1 MFGRIKRKW
10 PMRRVSQIGSQS
22 AKGQSLVEMAIITPL
37 LLLLF
42 IGVLEVG
49 YAIRS
54 YVVLVNADREATR
67 FAARGLYLDFSQTD
81 PTAVG
86 YSRVLTHTLDSIAQ
100 QLPFDVTSDNPNG
113 TLIVSHYVVDTGKPC
128 KDPPCNDDCP
138 ADNKNK
144 NGLCDCSSPDRREND
159 YPDDDL
165 ILYPTKEGYEYFT
178 AFYGIPRESR
188 INFEELVA
196 ELKEKNDAFNCAL
209 NLRDPT
215 ALWSVNSGIVVET
228 FYTQHQL
235 LGVPIISNYFTDPY
249 ELYAHT
255 VMRLPEGDEEGCE
268 VFPIALRQDKAD
280 ATQIGQFLTDGWD
293 GSSSGGFGWLSWNPD
308 KQSAVYLREELE
320 NPRLAANDFT
330 DANQSTPP
338 NVDDALN
345 AGDDVASL
353 PGVNFT
359 TDAQIRDLLLQKSI
373 IVIPV
378 WDPDQSGGT
387 GSNAYYHIV
396 RFVEVQVTSGIDAS
410 GNPDD
415 KSIALKL
422 MKDPADVCPGND
434 W

>member
-1 MFGRIKRKW
+1 MFGRIKRMW
-10 PMRRVSQIGSQS
+10 PLRRVNQAGPQS
-22 AKGQSLVEMAIITPL
+22 GKGQSLVEMAIIAPL

-67 FAARGLYLDFSQTD
+67 FGARGLYLDFNQTN
-81 PTAVG
+81 PNAVG
-86 YSRVLTHTLDSIAQ
+86 YSSVLSHTLDSIAQ
-100 QLPFDVTSDNPNG
+100 QLPFDVTSPNPNG

-128 KDPPCNDDCP
+128 ANPPCCRNNSSD
-138 ADNKNK
+138 
-144 NGLCDCSSPDRREND
+144 CDCSLPSQRKED

-165 ILYPTKEGYEYFT
+165 ILYPGKEGYDYFT

-196 ELKEKNDAFNCAL
+196 QLKQENDAFNCAL

-215 ALWSVNSGIVVET
+215 APWSVNSGIVVET

-255 VMRLPEGDEEGCE
+255 VMRLPEGGIEGCE
-268 VFPIALRQDKAD
+268 VFPIALRLDKAN
-280 ATQIGQFLTDGWD
+280 ATQVGERLTDGWD
-293 GSSSGGFGWLSWNPD
+293 GSSGGGFGWLSWNPA
-308 KQSAVYLREELE
+308 KKSAVYLREELE

-330 DANQSTPP
+330 DAKQPT
-338 NVDDALN
+338 DDALN
-345 AGDDVASL
+345 VGDDVAPV

-359 TDAQIRDLLLQKSI
+359 TDAQIRDLLLQKRI
-373 IVIPV
+373 VVIPV
-378 WDPDQSGGT
+378 WDPGESDGS
-387 GSNAYYHIV
+387 GSNAWYRIV
-396 RFVEVQVTSGIDAS
+396 RFVRVQVETGIDPS

-415 KSIALKL
+415 KSIALR
-422 MKDPADVCPGND
+422 MMEDPADVCPGNG